1 MDQVVESRMDWVT
14 SSVVNDIETDFASTF
29 CLSEKLSK
37 LEINRFC
44 KKHLETKHGGL
55 ELNVLPEQ
63 VLTLGDLEYYSVCH

>member
-1 MDQVVESRMDWVT
+1 MDAVIESRMDWVT
-14 SSVVNDIETDFASTF
+14 SSGVNDIDTDFASTF

-44 KKHLETKHGGL
+44 KTHLDAKHGTF

-63 VLTLGDLEYYSVCH
+63 ALSIGDLEYYSVCH